1 MSQRKVKVFYP
12 MRYATQTP
20 RYVTGFYLTG
30 YSEEMHGFETAFKGK
45 KITMLGLGLLGR
57 GVGDAEFLAS
67 CGAILTVTDRKSEA
81 ELASSLEKLRQY
93 PNITFHLGGHRT
105 EDFTSADM
113 VIKAAGVRIDS
124 SEVAAAKK
132 AGVPVAMSTALF
144 AKYAMEGGAR
154 IVGVTGTRGKST
166 ISHMIFHCLKAA
178 GKKAFLGGNVRGV
191 STLSQLP
198 HIEKG
203 DIAVLELDSWQLQGF
218 GDLEISPHVAVFSN
232 LMPDHQNYYR
242 NMDEYFADKANIF
255 KYQNSGD
262 TLIIGESVKDR
273 VRSTRPPVE
282 PTVPGDLP
290 KDWRIRV
297 PGSHNRHN
305 ASLAA
310 SALLALGLTA
320 QQIQMG
326 LESFDGVEGRLQL
339 VAEKSGVR
347 IYNDNNATT
356 PEATIAALRALGTDA
371 RNIVLIA
378 GGADKGLPLDELAH
392 EVRKTC
398 KAVFLLE
405 GTGTVFLKEKLP
417 EAPVLHSLEDAVQS
431 AFGAAE
437 PGDTVL
443 FSPAFA
449 SFGPPPGGFKNEYD
463 RNDQFISLVKSRA

>member
-1 MSQRKVKVFYP
+1 MRKC
-12 MRYATQTP
+12 
-20 RYVTGFYLTG
+20 G
-30 YSEEMHGFETAFKGK
+30 YISRKQKSGSTSAIVAGMQDFAETIQGK
-45 KITMLGLGLLGR
+45 KVTMLGLGLLGR

-67 CGAILTVTDRKSEA
+67 CGAELTVTDRKSEA
-81 ELASSLEKLRQY
+81 ELAPSLEKLRQY

-113 VIKAAGVRIDS
+113 VIKAAGVRLDS

-144 AKYAMEGGAR
+144 AKFAMAGGAR

-178 GKKAFLGGNVRGV
+178 GKRAFLGGNVRGV
-191 STLSQLP
+191 STLAQLP
-198 HIEKG
+198 HIKQN

-218 GDLEISPHVAVFSN
+218 GDLEISPHVSVFSN

-255 KYQNSGD
+255 KYQKQGD
-262 TLIIGESVKDR
+262 ALIVGESIRDR
-273 VRSTRPPVE
+273 VRAARPPIE
-282 PTVPGDLP
+282 PIVPGHVP
-290 KDWRIRV
+290 KDWRLRI
-297 PGSHNRHN
+297 PGAHNRHN

-339 VAEKSGVR
+339 VSERDGIK

-356 PEATIAALRALGTDA
+356 PEATIAALKALDTGKRD
-371 RNIVLIA
+371 IVLIA

-405 GTGTVFLKEKLP
+405 GTGTVFLKGKLP
-417 EAPVLHSLEDAVQS
+417 EAPVLHSLEEAVQS

-463 RNDQFISLVKSRA
+463 RNDQFLSLVQSKVR